1 MKRAAAFV
9 AALLLFGGA
18 VRADTLFFKDGLQLS
33 GSRVEVLRETESG
46 VDVKVSLGTITIPW
60 HRIQRERVDI
70 EFDTRMANMKADG
83 RDTPRELFEF
93 ATLLV
98 RHDMLS
104 EAANVCGQILQKE
117 RVSEDIL
124 LGVARQ
130 MEEQQQWKH
139 AKTALEMVLRVNP
152 SRQDVVR
159 WLDRVAKNA
168 AEAEPPPEKPAEG
181 QPDKPADKPPAA
193 QPEKPPEKQPEK
205 PPEPPKVIEGLE
217 AEEDWVIE
225 PWGNAGS
232 VSVLPQGP
240 DKNKVL
246 SVSYG
251 STDKDKAAVRLS
263 GAWDLTDRKTLVF
276 DIWNAAQSSIG
287 LSVGFNTMPGWQFL
301 ESTAKSIRPSQKQ
314 WATVKFSLTAKRFKS
329 AETKWRNTGELAN
342 RDNVKQIILMVY
354 NTSKDGVVYF
364 DNIRFVDEEAGE

>member
-1 MKRAAAFV
+1 MKRVAAFF
-9 AALLLFGGA
+9 AALLLFAAG

-33 GSRVEVLRETESG
+33 GPRVEVLRETESG

-60 HRIQRERVDI
+60 HRIERIVI
-70 EFDTRMANMKADG
+70 EFDTRLANMKAEG
-83 RDTPRELFEF
+83 RDTPRELWEF
-93 ATLLV
+93 ATLLG

-104 EAANVCGQILQKE
+104 EAANVCGLILQKE
-117 RVSEDIL
+117 RISEDIL
-124 LGVARQ
+124 LGVAKQ
-130 MEEQQQWKH
+130 MEEQKQWKH

-152 SRQDVVR
+152 SRQDIAR
-159 WLDRVAKNA
+159 WLDRVAKNV
-168 AEAEPPPEKPAEG
+168 AEAEPPP
-181 QPDKPADKPPAA
+181 AA
-193 QPEKPPEKQPEK
+193 PPEKPPEKQPEK

-246 SVSYG
+246 AVTYS
-251 STDKDKAAVRLS
+251 STDKDKTAVRLS
-263 GAWDLTDRKTLVF
+263 GAWDLTDRKTLAF

-287 LSVGFNTMPGWQFL
+287 LSIAFNTMPGWQFL

-314 WATVKFSLTAKRFKS
+314 WTTVKFSLTAKRFKS
-329 AETKWRNTGELAN
+329 AETKWRNTGDLVN
-342 RDNVKQIILMVY
+342 RDNVKQIILMIY

-364 DNIRFVDEEAGE
+364 DNIRFLDEEAGE